1 MSKILALD
9 PGKERSGW
17 VELEDEKPIAWGW
30 DANEDVRTRI
40 SHSGTWPWD
49 AVAVEY
55 MQPRGMPTSQ
65 DEMDTMFELGRMTAM
80 VDETQLAKVSRKD
93 VKMFLLGRA
102 TGTDAN
108 IRQALIDLFGGDRH
122 AIGGIKCKT
131 CKGKGWNGVG
141 RPMCEDCHHS
151 QERNVAGVDMRPEY
165 GCGYE
170 VEPGVLHGLTGHSW
184 SALGVGV
191 TYIAAANSGV
201 SEVAM

>member
-30 DANEDVRTRI
+30 DTNEDVRTRI

-122 AIGGIKCKT
+122 AIGAIKCKT

-151 QERNVAGVDMRPEY
+151 QERNVAGVDMRLEY

-191 TYIAAANSGV
+191 TYIAAANSN

>member
-80 VDETQLAKVSRKD
+80 VDGTQLAKVSRKD

-122 AIGGIKCKT
+122 AIGAIKCKR

-141 RPMCEDCHHS
+141 RPMCDDCHHS
-151 QERNVAGVDMRPEY
+151 VGTTSNGWA

-191 TYIAAANSGV
+191 TYIAAANS
-201 SEVAM
+201 EVAM